1 VFPSVL
7 LSRPA
12 LAVLTLLVVAAAAE
26 WLPELAFLRVLS
38 PRQSTAALTQSLV
51 PEREPE
57 RMPPSGEVELEE
69 ETSERP
75 ELAQPERPADTRI
88 APGPIAGQGGAEVEL
103 RVDVDE
109 PPVAL
114 VDADALA
121 PFYRALARSEA
132 KVPGAVTRI
141 LYHGDSVVASDYVTG
156 TLRRKL
162 QEQFGD
168 SGHGFVLLANA
179 WPSYF
184 HNDVFRTATKGWNV
198 SRVVGPFAP
207 DGLYGLGGVSF
218 RGYPGMRARFGTA
231 KSGRFGRSV
240 ASFEIAYLAQPG
252 GGELGVLVDGQERAR
267 IVTDAPRTTSA
278 FQRIEVPDGEHVLE
292 LIVQRGSVRAFG
304 VVLERDEP
312 GVVLDAIGVQG
323 ARIRFLDK
331 QDDEHWAEQLAHRA
345 PDLLVFH
352 FGANESA
359 DGVAYSMVD
368 YHRTMKDVLLQA
380 RSALPGASCL
390 ILAAM
395 DRARKEDAGVVTVP
409 AIPRIVLEQR
419 KTAAELGCAFWDT
432 YQAMGGRGAM
442 ARWVKRGLAQADL
455 THPSAEGAELL
466 GSWLYLALLQG
477 YRAHLAGAGLASD
490 ALPR

>member
-1 VFPSVL
+1 MFPSVL

-26 WLPELAFLRVLS
+26 WLPQLAFLRVLS
-38 PRQSTAALTQSLV
+38 PRPQGMAELTQAL
-51 PEREPE
+51 EPE
-57 RMPPSGEVELEE
+57 PPPTSGEVEIDE

-75 ELAQPERPADTRI
+75 ELAQPEQTQARAV
-88 APGPIAGQGGAEVEL
+88 PGPIAGGSGSESEP
-103 RVDVDE
+103 RIDVDE
-109 PPVAL
+109 PPVPL
-114 VDADALA
+114 VDPSALA
-121 PFYRALARSEA
+121 SFYRALARSDA
-132 KVPGAVTRI
+132 KVPGAITRI
-141 LYHGDSVVASDYVTG
+141 LYHGDSVVVSDYVTG

-184 HNDVFRTATKGWNV
+184 HNDVFRSASAGWSV
-198 SRVVGPFAP
+198 SRVVGPYAS

-218 RGYPGMRARFGTA
+218 RGHPGMRARFGTA
-231 KSGRFGRSV
+231 RSGRFGRGVS
-240 ASFEIAYLAQPG
+240 SFEIGYLAQPG
-252 GGELGVLVDGQERAR
+252 GGELRVLVDGQEHTRV
-267 IVTDAPRTTSA
+267 VTDAPRVASL
-278 FQRIEVPDGEHVLE
+278 FQRVELPDGEHVLE
-292 LIVQRGSVRAFG
+292 LVVQRGSVRAFG
-304 VVLERDEP
+304 VVLERSAP

-331 QDDEHWAEQLAHRA
+331 QDDAHWAEQLAHRA

-359 DGVAYSMVD
+359 DGVAYSMTD
-368 YHRTMKDVLLQA
+368 YHRTMKAVLLQA

-390 ILAAM
+390 ILGAM

-409 AIPRIVLEQR
+409 VIPRIVLEQQR
-419 KTAAELGCAFWDT
+419 TASEVGCAFWDT
-432 YQAMGGRGAM
+432 YQAMGGRGSM
-442 ARWVKRGLAQADL
+442 ARWVRRGLGQADL

-466 GSWLYLALLQG
+466 GSWVYQALMQG
-477 YRAHLAGAGLASD
+477 YRAHLAGAGLAD
-490 ALPR
+490 EALSR

>member
-1 VFPSVL
+1 
-7 LSRPA
+7 
-12 LAVLTLLVVAAAAE
+12 VLTLLVVAAAAE
-26 WLPELAFLRVLS
+26 WLPELSFLRVLS
-38 PRQSTAALTQSLV
+38 PRAHGTAELTQALV
-51 PEREPE
+51 PEPA
-57 RMPPSGEVELEE
+57 PPSGEVEIEE

-75 ELAQPERPADTRI
+75 GLAQPDERALSRVV
-88 APGPIAGQGGAEVEL
+88 PGPIAGASGAEGAP
-103 RVDVDE
+103 RIDVDE
-109 PPVAL
+109 PPVPL
-114 VDADALA
+114 VDASALTA
-121 PFYRALARSEA
+121 FYGALARSEA
-132 KVPGAVTRI
+132 KAPGAVTRI
-141 LYHGDSVVASDYVTG
+141 VYHGDSVVASDYVTG

-184 HNDVFRTATKGWNV
+184 HNDVFRWATKGWNV
-198 SRVVGPFAP
+198 SRVVGPYAP

-218 RGYPGMRARFGTA
+218 HGYPGMRARFGTA

-240 ASFEIAYLAQPG
+240 SSFEIAYLARPG
-252 GGELGVLVDGQERAR
+252 GGELSLLVDGKEHSRV
-267 IVTDAPRTTSA
+267 VTDAPRVSSA
-278 FQRIEVPDGEHVLE
+278 FRRVELPDGEHVLE
-292 LIVQRGSVRAFG
+292 LMVQRGSVRAFG
-304 VVLERDEP
+304 VVLERSEP

-331 QDDEHWAEQLAHRA
+331 QDDQHWAEQLAHRA

-359 DGVAYSMVD
+359 DGVAYSMAD

-380 RSALPGASCL
+380 RRALPGASCL
-390 ILAAM
+390 ILSAM

-419 KTAAELGCAFWDT
+419 STASEVGCAFWDT
-432 YQAMGGRGAM
+432 FQAMGGRGSM
-442 ARWVKRGLAQADL
+442 ARWLRQGLGQADL

-466 GSWLYLALLQG
+466 GSWLYQALMQG
-477 YRAHLAGAGLASD
+477 YRAYLSAAESEGAL
-490 ALPR
+490 R

>member
-26 WLPELAFLRVLS
+26 WLPQLAVLRVLS
-38 PRQSTAALTQSLV
+38 PRAQGMAELTQAL
-51 PEREPE
+51 EPE
-57 RMPPSGEVELEE
+57 PQPASGEVEIDE

-75 ELAQPERPADTRI
+75 ELAQPEQPQSRA
-88 APGPIAGQGGAEVEL
+88 APGPIARGNGSESEP
-103 RVDVDE
+103 RIDVDE
-109 PPVAL
+109 PPVPL
-114 VDADALA
+114 VDPSALGA
-121 PFYRALARSEA
+121 FYRALARSDA
-132 KVPGAVTRI
+132 KVPGAITRV

-184 HNDVFRTATKGWNV
+184 HNDVFRSASKGWNV
-198 SRVVGPFAP
+198 SRVVGPYAP

-218 RGYPGMRARFGTA
+218 RGYPGMRASFGTA
-231 KSGRFGRSV
+231 RSGRFGRSV
-240 ASFEIAYLAQPG
+240 SSFEIGYLEQPG
-252 GGELGVLVDGQERAR
+252 GGELRVFVDGQERAR
-267 IVTDAPRTTSA
+267 IVTAAPRVASA
-278 FQRIEVPDGEHVLE
+278 FRRVELPDGEHVLE
-292 LIVQRGSVRAFG
+292 LVVQRGSVRAFG
-304 VVLERDEP
+304 VVLERGEP

-331 QDDEHWAEQLAHRA
+331 QDDVHWAEQLAHRA

-359 DGVAYSMVD
+359 DGVAYSMAD
-368 YHRTMKDVLLQA
+368 YHRTMKEVLLQA

-409 AIPRIVLEQR
+409 VIPRIVLEQQA
-419 KTAAELGCAFWDT
+419 TARELGCAFWDT
-432 YQAMGGRGAM
+432 FQAMGGRGSM
-442 ARWVKRGLAQADL
+442 ARWVRRGLGQADL

-466 GSWLYLALLQG
+466 GSWLYQALMQG
-477 YRAHLAGAGLASD
+477 YRAHLAGAGLAVE
-490 ALPR
+490 ALSR